1 MKKFLVVVLA
11 VTMTMCLFACG
22 KKDETIGED
31 QVQTTVENNDATDK
45 TETGNV
51 TEEEFPEGN
60 PAEYSQDF
68 WAQKYPDANICPFS
82 IKIDGV
88 DYSYYWISS
97 LVPEDDIASWATTE
111 MNWNGWHMV
120 GDKLVDKDE
129 KHAIT
134 QESREMSF
142 SSCCV
147 YETEPF
153 DASAASAQEDE
164 VTEGT
169 TAYNFKGY
177 TETADWL
184 DESSWAGLGLPN
196 LTMLDDVNGSVH
208 ISDKD
213 WIYPLNGSD
222 GVLIECTPSSS
233 QIDSIIADIQN
244 AGIDMTEDS
253 DFYKGYVGTYSFAGN
268 TMKITVSE
276 SEMGKISILVV
287 TNPTD

>member
-1 MKKFLVVVLA
+1 MNKFLVVVLA

-31 QVQTTVENNDATDK
+31 QVQTTVENNDASD
-45 TETGNV
+45 
-51 TEEEFPEGN
+51 
-60 PAEYSQDF
+60 
-68 WAQKYPDANICPFS
+68 
-82 IKIDGV
+82 
-88 DYSYYWISS
+88 
-97 LVPEDDIASWATTE
+97 
-111 MNWNGWHMV
+111 
-120 GDKLVDKDE
+120 
-129 KHAIT
+129 
-134 QESREMSF
+134 
-142 SSCCV
+142 
-147 YETEPF
+147 ETEPF
-153 DASAASAQEDE
+153 DASAASVQEDE

-184 DESSWAGLGLPN
+184 DENSWAGLGLPN
-196 LTMLDDVNGSVH
+196 LTMSDDVNGSVH

-233 QIDSIIADIQN
+233 QIDAIIADIQN

-268 TMKITVSE
+268 KMKITVSE
-276 SEMGKISILVV
+276 SEIGKLSILVV